1 MLSTLTSRVVAVSAV
16 SALAA
21 LGLVTSAS
29 VALADPP
36 TFHGVPGPITVTA
49 GAADTAA
56 VTYGPITVTDDDND
70 DAFTCTAANG
80 ATSTNGFTS
89 GGTFSLGVTTVTCV
103 APDEP
108 ENPPENVIK
117 TFTVTVHDQAVVFSG
132 VPAPITVDATSPA
145 GATVTYTPPTA
156 SEPGETEAVA
166 VTCAPPSGSTFAIGS
181 TKVTCTATDP
191 DNTSSPVS
199 ASFTV
204 TVVGAA
210 GQLVDLFQDVQGL
223 GPGLANTVLIAQRAV
238 AAGNTP
244 RACLALNAFIIE
256 VATHIPPLSPAITGD
271 LYADA
276 AQIQAVLG
284 C

>member
-49 GAADTAA
+49 GAADTA
-56 VTYGPITVTDDDND
+56 
-70 DAFTCTAANG
+70 
-80 ATSTNGFTS
+80 
-89 GGTFSLGVTTVTCV
+89 
-103 APDEP
+103 
-108 ENPPENVIK
+108 
-117 TFTVTVHDQAVVFSG
+117 
-132 VPAPITVDATSPA
+132 
-145 GATVTYTPPTA
+145 
-156 SEPGETEAVA
+156 A